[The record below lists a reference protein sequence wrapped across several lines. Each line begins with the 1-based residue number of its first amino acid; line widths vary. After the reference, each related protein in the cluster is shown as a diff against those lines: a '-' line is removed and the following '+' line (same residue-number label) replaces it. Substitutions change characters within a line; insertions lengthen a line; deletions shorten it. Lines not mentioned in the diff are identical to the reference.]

1 MTKWSSLSTFSE
13 TGNEPEVGNTAQSQN
28 KVDIRNQRTFLSK
41 NNMLLL
47 KLERLTKSPIFEVY
61 RLLKFSIFDMFQKL
75 IKTR

>member
-1 MTKWSSLSTFSE
+1 MNRKWEIL
-13 TGNEPEVGNTAQSQN
+13 PQSQN

-61 RLLKFSIFDMFQKL
+61 RLLKFSILDMFQKL